1 MTERTRVAI
10 LFVVALFVYGNTLGN
25 DFTFDDFAYILNNP
39 RVTDLS
45 VRALFEPAKAEEG
58 LRFFRPLTFATFQ
71 WNWAAAGAH
80 ALSYHLFNIALHAIV
95 SLLLYLVL
103 RKLLEGIE
111 REGTIAWV
119 AALLFAVH
127 PIHTEA
133 VASVVGRSELLA
145 AAFLLAAWLFHLRD
159 QALPALAAFALAMF
173 SKESAVAYLALVLA
187 GDFARGTMKSLS
199 RYAAIAGVAAAYVIL
214 FWMMHGRQFG
224 ERNVLFLNNPLLSL
238 PVGLRMVNAL
248 RVAWKY
254 VALLFYPATL
264 SCNYSF
270 NAIPI
275 YATWRH
281 TMPAAIAALIVLALW
296 FWALWTRRSAWFLAG
311 AIYFAGFV
319 TTANIL
325 VPTGTIMGER
335 LVYVPSAGFCLL
347 VALLWR
353 RLTQRQEKLG
363 WIVLGAALILLAS
376 RTTLRNRD
384 WRDNFSLF
392 SSAVQAVPQSAKM
405 HDALGGE
412 YLHRGQMDAAMAQLR
427 SGLSIYPQFPE
438 ELKASGVTEES
449 FRLLNVAVEHLKHGN
464 NEDALK
470 FLNLTIAHA
479 PGFSLAWSNRA
490 AARYARG
497 EGALAREDSL
507 TALRLDPTNAQA
519 QYLLSLLASGAALPP
534 IGSESNHN

>member
-10 LFVVALFVYGNTLGN
+10 LLAVALFVCGNALGN
-25 DFTFDDFAYILNNP
+25 DFTFDDFAYLLNNP
-39 RVTDLS
+39 RVTSLN
-45 VRALFEPAKAEEG
+45 VRALFEPAEAEEG
-58 LRFFRPLTFATFQ
+58 LRFFRPLTFATYQ
-71 WNWAAAGAH
+71 WNWAVAGAH
-80 ALSYHLFNIALHAIV
+80 ALTYHLFNVALHAIV

-103 RKLLEGIE
+103 RKLLEGL
-111 REGTIAWV
+111 EGEAIIAWV

-133 VASVVGRSELLA
+133 VASIVGRSELLA
-145 AAFLLAAWLFHLRD
+145 GAFLLAAWLLHLRG
-159 QALPALAAFALAMF
+159 QPLAALAAFALAMF
-173 SKESAVAYLALVLA
+173 SKESAVAYLPLVLA
-187 GDFARGTMKSLS
+187 GDFARGRMKSLS
-199 RYAAIAGVAAAYVIL
+199 RYAPIAGVAAAYVIL
-214 FWMMHGRQFG
+214 FWLMHGRQFG

-238 PVGLRMVNAL
+238 PAGLRVVNAL

-270 NAIPI
+270 DAIPI

-281 TMPAAIAALIVLALW
+281 TAPAVIAALIILALW

-311 AIYFAGFV
+311 AIYFAGFL
-319 TTANIL
+319 TTSNIL

-335 LVYVPSAGFCLL
+335 LAYLPSAGFCLL

-353 RLTQRQEKLG
+353 KLTEHQEKLG
-363 WIVLGAALILLAS
+363 WIVLGVALILLAS

-405 HDALGGE
+405 RDALGGE
-412 YLHRGQMDAAMAQLR
+412 YLHRGQMDLAMAQLR
-427 SGLSIYPQFPE
+427 TGLSIYPKFPE
-438 ELKASGVTEES
+438 ELKASGVSEEA
-449 FRLLNVAVEHLKHGN
+449 FRLMNVAVEHLKRGN

-470 FLNLTIAHA
+470 FLNLAIGRA

-497 EGALAREDSL
+497 EAALAREDAL
-507 TALRLDPTNAQA
+507 NALRLDPRNVQA
-519 QYLLSLLASGAALPP
+519 HYLLSLLVPTG
-534 IGSESNHN
+534 GDD